1 MENLDFIFYIYMYL
15 RQNGTPYYVGKGKDG
30 RCYEWHGK
38 VPVPKNKL
46 LIIKCET
53 NLTEIGSF
61 ALERRYIRWWG
72 RKDLGTG
79 ILLNRTDGG
88 DGSTGYKHTEEA
100 KESIRQSQLN
110 KVYSTDTRSKLSEA
124 NKGRIFSEEHKEKLR
139 KSHIGK
145 VLSESTKEKLRKKRK
160 PLSPET
166 KRKISEARKS
176 YFAGLKVSSTTGSDE
191 VVSD

>member
-1 MENLDFIFYIYMYL
+1 MYL
-15 RQNGTPYYVGKGKDG
+15 RKDGSLYYVGKGKDD

-38 VPVPKNKL
+38 VPIPKNKL

-53 NLTEIGSF
+53 NLSEIGSF
-61 ALERRYIRWWG
+61 ALERRYISWWG

-79 ILLNRTDGG
+79 ILLNRTEGG
-88 DGSTGYKHTEEA
+88 DGASGYKHTDEA
-100 KESIRQSQLN
+100 KEAIRQSQLN
-110 KVYSTDTRSKLSEA
+110 KVYSSETKFKLSSA
-124 NKGRIFSEEHKEKLR
+124 HKGRIFSEEHKENIR
-139 KSHIGK
+139 KSHMGK